1 MARGG
6 AAEIRL
12 MPSGLAVVGPN
23 GLRFEE
29 PLESSSWS
37 RLWETGLS
45 ELDEPLKRLLA
56 KVPVCRKSPLMVY
69 HAPESAVEVMTL
81 PVSPRDA
88 VRAARLRLS
97 ESCMITDSFVS
108 ACVLSSQPGSCTALA
123 VGDSAERVNAIAA
136 WLERCGVRDPQIIPG
151 HAKAIADVS
160 QFALL
165 APRPGVFVWVD
176 RHFSAVVGGSSGRIR
191 FARTLSTGYDV
202 LSEAYGR
209 ATRSSDP
216 SIAVKLLTEC
226 GIPKRGT
233 VLSEDPPLKAEDVLH
248 LLQPALQRLAIEVK
262 QTVRFAATEQ
272 DMSSPQLSVAGPG
285 SLIKGLT
292 EALGFQLD
300 TSVKLA
306 VGDAAAIDPALLSLE
321 SMIGTQ
327 QRSRRQFAWAVRFG
341 VAAAAALVAL
351 DHSLASRELRN
362 LTAQADEL
370 RPLVESARSGRRLE
384 ELTLTSESE
393 LAKIDLVL
401 GESVGRR
408 APWAAV
414 LRSLSRHP
422 IPGLKLHEMGIVG
435 NGDNPKLAARGSI
448 AKGADSDAGV
458 GRFVA
463 WLRETGLYSD
473 VVLQSNR
480 VDDEQRTTFAVSMEP
495 FTFNPDQLASGEKP

>member
-1 MARGG
+1 
-6 AAEIRL
+6 
-12 MPSGLAVVGPN
+12 MPSGLAVVGAN

-29 PLESSSWS
+29 PLECASWS
-37 RLWETGLS
+37 RLWETNLS
-45 ELDEPLKRLLA
+45 ELDEPLRRLLA
-56 KVPVCRKSPLMVY
+56 KVPACRKSPTMVY

-97 ESCMITDSFVS
+97 ESCMIVDSFVS
-108 ACVLSSQPGSCTALA
+108 ASVLSSQPGSCTALA
-123 VGDSAERVNAIAA
+123 VGDAADRVNTVAA
-136 WLERCGVRDPQIIPG
+136 WLDRNGVRDPQIIPG
-151 HAKAIADVS
+151 HAKAVADVA

-165 APRPGVFVWVD
+165 SARPGVFVWVD
-176 RHFSAVVGGSSGRIR
+176 RHFSAVVGGSAGKIR

-209 ATRSSDP
+209 AIRSKDTSLA
-216 SIAVKLLTEC
+216 IKLLTEC
-226 GIPKRGT
+226 GIPKRGA
-233 VLSEDPPLKAEDVLH
+233 VVSEDPPLKAEDVLH

-300 TSVKLA
+300 TSVMMA
-306 VGDAAAIDPALLSLE
+306 SGETVVIDPRSLALE
-321 SMIGTQ
+321 SMIGSE
-327 QRSRRQFAWAVRFG
+327 QRTRRQFAWALRLG
-341 VAAAAALVAL
+341 VAAAAALVTI
-351 DHSLASRELRN
+351 DHSVVSKEVLSAMAR
-362 LTAQADEL
+362 AAEL
-370 RPLVESARSGRRLE
+370 RPEVESARSGRRLE
-384 ELTLTSESE
+384 ELSLASESE

-401 GESVGRR
+401 SESVGRR

-422 IPGLKLHEMGIVG
+422 VAGLRVHEMSIVG
-435 NGDNPKLAARGSI
+435 GGDRPKLAARGSI
-448 AKGADSDAGV
+448 AKGPDSDGAV

-463 WLRETGLYSD
+463 WLRDSGLYAD
-473 VVLQSNR
+473 VELQSNR
-480 VDDEQRTTFAVSMEP
+480 IDDEQRTTFAISIEP
-495 FTFNPDQLASGEKP
+495 LTFNPDQLASGEAP